1 MPDAPVKPSEQLPA
15 VGYICV
21 DEADEQTIAS
31 FVKDI
36 AACCLREGVRL
47 TRTLIDRGYDGTQLA
62 RPGIVELR
70 ELLRATPGL
79 TVVVPTLD
87 HFSPS
92 TVIRSPLVR
101 MVERLGGRLV
111 IALPE
116 DGASAATCCGGPT
129 HG

>member
-1 MPDAPVKPSEQLPA
+1 MPDAPVKPSAQQPA

-21 DEADEQTIAS
+21 DEADDHVITG
-31 FVKDI
+31 FVKAI

-47 TRTLIDRGYDGTQLA
+47 TRTLTDRGYDGTQLA

-70 ELLRATPGL
+70 ELLRAMPGL

-87 HFSPS
+87 HFSSS

-101 MVERLGGRLV
+101 MVERLGGRLIV
-111 IALPE
+111 ARPE
-116 DGASAATCCGGPT
+116 GGAAA
-129 HG
+129 

>member
-1 MPDAPVKPSEQLPA
+1 MSDAPAKPSAQPPA
-15 VGYICV
+15 VGYICA
-21 DEADEQTIAS
+21 DEADAQVITG

-36 AACCLREGVRL
+36 AACCLREGMRL
-47 TRTLIDRGYDGTQLA
+47 TRTLTDRGYDGTQLA

-92 TVIRSPLVR
+92 TVIRSPLVC

-111 IALPE
+111 VAQPQG
-116 DGASAATCCGGPT
+116 GASTATCCGDSADD
-129 HG
+129 

>member
-1 MPDAPVKPSEQLPA
+1 MADAPVKPSAQPPA

-21 DEADEQTIAS
+21 DDADEQAIAD
-31 FVKDI
+31 FLKEI
-36 AACCLREGVRL
+36 AACCLREGLRL
-47 TRTLIDRGYDGTQLA
+47 TRTLADRGYDGTQLA

-70 ELLRATPGL
+70 DLLKATPGL

-87 HFSPS
+87 HFSRS

-111 IALPE
+111 VAQPE
-116 DGASAATCCGGPT
+116 SGVSTATCCGDPADG
-129 HG
+129 

>member
-1 MPDAPVKPSEQLPA
+1 MTDAPVKPSAQPPA

-21 DEADEQTIAS
+21 DEADGQVIAG
-31 FVKDI
+31 FVRDI
-36 AACCLREGVRL
+36 AACCLREGVHL
-47 TRTLIDRGYDGTQLA
+47 TRTLTDRGYDGTQLA

-70 ELLRATPGL
+70 ELLRGTPGL

-101 MVERLGGRLV
+101 MVERFGGRLV
-111 IALPE
+111 VAQPE
-116 DGASAATCCGGPT
+116 GSASA
-129 HG
+129 